1 MNKKLTFFLFL
12 LYGLN
17 ALAQDTHYW
26 SADYSAAGFITPGAV
41 IANNK
46 DSSVLFYNPAL
57 LAFSKRSS
65 ASFSGNLYS
74 LQNIYIKNGVG
85 AGKNLSSTSPS
96 IIPQIVSGVVHIKGD
111 KPFTLGYALTHNTI
125 LDYNVTQQKEGNFN
139 ILNDSYSPGSE
150 YFLGQ
155 YQMQNRISET
165 SGILSTGFKLTD
177 QLALGFGTE
186 ATIHN
191 QFYNNVY
198 SARAF
203 INDGTNAIFP
213 PYSNTEESY
222 LGKYTNIGIRFKAG
236 LSYDLSKSHFGVLIT
251 SPLVHLYGKGSILS
265 DYVITDLHLAGVVT
279 NLLANSRQDNLKAM
293 WKMPFSAALGYSY
306 DINGGQLYFA
316 GEYFAGVSEY
326 NNLEASDEYFTKP
339 ANSVLF
345 SSSLLALKDVRKSV
359 IDFGVGYSFVL
370 RENVMGYVSARADQS
385 YADDSLF
392 KDDIGYISHTTSWN
406 NYDWGFGANIKRRRS
421 NLRTGL
427 LFTYGKTDQYL
438 QPYNFDNINEG
449 NVLAGESQNT
459 SARTL
464 GVKLMM
470 AYIYNF

>member
-1 MNKKLTFFLFL
+1 MNKKLTFL
-12 LYGLN
+12 LLLLCGFK
-17 ALAQDTHYW
+17 AFSQDTHYW

-65 ASFSGNLYS
+65 ASFTGNLYA

-96 IIPQIVSGVVHIKGD
+96 IIPQIVSGVIHINSD

-125 LDYNVTQQKEGNFN
+125 LDYSVTQQKEGNFN
-139 ILNDSYSPGSE
+139 VLNDSYSPGPE

-165 SGILSTGFKLTD
+165 SGILSAGFKLSD
-177 QLALGFGTE
+177 QLALGFSTE
-186 ATIHN
+186 GTIHN

-203 INDGTNAIFP
+203 INDGTNAVFP
-213 PYSNTEESY
+213 PYSNTQQSY
-222 LGKYTNIGIRFKAG
+222 LGKYTNVGIRFKAG
-236 LSYDLSKSHFGVLIT
+236 VSYDLNKSHLGVLIT

-265 DYVITDLHLAGVVT
+265 DYVVTDLHLTSVI
-279 NLLANSRQDNLKAM
+279 NFLANSRQDDVKAM

-316 GEYFAGVSEY
+316 GEYFAGISEY
-326 NNLEASDEYFTKP
+326 NNLQATDEYFTKP
-339 ANSVLF
+339 ANSLLY
-345 SSSLLALKDVRKSV
+345 SSNLLVLKDARKSV
-359 IDFGVGYSFVL
+359 IDFGIGYSFVL
-370 RENVMGYVSARADQS
+370 HENVTGYISARIDQS
-385 YADDSLF
+385 YADDTLF
-392 KDDIGYISHTTSWN
+392 KDDNGYSSHTTSWN

-427 LFTYGKTDQYL
+427 LFTYGKTDNYL
-438 QPYNFDNINEG
+438 QSYNFDNVNED
-449 NVLAGESQNT
+449 NVLAGEPQKT
-459 SARTL
+459 IARTL